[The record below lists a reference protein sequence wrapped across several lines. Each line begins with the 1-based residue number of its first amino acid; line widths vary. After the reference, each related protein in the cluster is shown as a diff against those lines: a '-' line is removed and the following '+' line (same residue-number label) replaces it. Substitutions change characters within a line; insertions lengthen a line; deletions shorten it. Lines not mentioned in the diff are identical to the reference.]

1 MLAEIFSEPV
11 SCKQKRLKRL
21 SMIHSK

>member
-1 MLAEIFSEPV
+1 LLAEIFSEPV